1 MISWKKKNKKSEYLQ
16 ISLRSSL
23 ASFDDDAFLFRLT

>member
-16 ISLRSSL
+16 ISPTGHPWLVLMMMLFSS
-23 ASFDDDAFLFRLT
+23 D